1 MSYSEIT
8 FADRNPI
15 KRWLQR
21 SRLET
26 ALDLGRNLKS
36 GVLTVCDFGA
46 GNGELCRLLIRDFSN
61 AKILCFEPA
70 PSLMAEAKELL
81 GGHPGLS
88 FLSETTG
95 IDTGS
100 VDILFCLEVFEHLPV
115 DEMQAALLE
124 IQRILKPEG
133 MAVIGV
139 PVEIGVPAA
148 YKGFFR
154 MARRYGNFDATPRNV
169 LSAVMGSPP
178 DDRPVAEISP
188 GLRFH
193 FEHMGFDFR
202 VFAKKLSEFFLMQ
215 KRTYSPVPLFGFLMP
230 EIYFV
235 VKAKR

>member
-26 ALDLGRNLKS
+26 ALALGRVLKD
-36 GVLTVCDFGA
+36 GVLTACDFGA
-46 GNGELCRLLIRDFSN
+46 GNGELCKLLIREFSD
-61 AKILCFEPA
+61 AQILCFEPA
-70 PSLMAEAKELL
+70 DPLMAEAKELL
-81 GGHPGLS
+81 GDHPRLD
-88 FLSETTG
+88 FLSKTTE

-100 VDILFCLEVFEHLPV
+100 IDILFCLEVFEHLPV
-115 DEMQAALLE
+115 DEMQVALLE

-133 MAVIGV
+133 AAVIGV
-139 PVEIGVPAA
+139 PVEVGVPAA
-148 YKGFFR
+148 YKGLFR
-154 MARRYGNFDATPRNV
+154 MTRRYGSFDAIPRNV
-169 LSAVMGSPP
+169 LSAVIGTPP
-178 DDRPVAEISP
+178 KDRPIAEISP

-202 VFAKKLSEFFLMQ
+202 VFAEELGEFFFIQ
-215 KRTYSPVPLFGFLMP
+215 KRAYSPVPLLGFLMP

-235 VKAKR
+235 VKAR

>member
-15 KRWLQR
+15 KRWLQH

-81 GGHPGLS
+81 GGHPRLS
-88 FLSETTG
+88 FLSETTE
-95 IDTGS
+95 IDSGS

-115 DEMQAALLE
+115 DEMQAALLD
-124 IQRILKPEG
+124 IQRILKHEG

-169 LSAVMGSPP
+169 LSAVIGVPP
-178 DDRPVAEISP
+178 KDRPVAEISP

-215 KRTYSPVPLFGFLMP
+215 KKTYSPVPLLGFLMP

>member
-26 ALDLGRNLKS
+26 ALDLGRHLKS

-81 GGHPGLS
+81 GGHPRVS
-88 FLSETTG
+88 FLSETTE
-95 IDTGS
+95 IDSGS

-115 DEMQAALLE
+115 DEMQAALLD

-169 LSAVMGSPP
+169 LSAVIGVPP
-178 DDRPVAEISP
+178 KDRPVAEISP

-215 KRTYSPVPLFGFLMP
+215 KRTYSPMPFLGFLMP